1 MFRKTFILTLLIV
14 LLAACAPAAQPTPTA
29 APVSTEISVT
39 DVVPTEAVAEGLSF
53 TDGLGREVTL
63 AAPAQRVVSLA
74 PSNTEILFAVGAG
87 DQVIG
92 RDEFSDY
99 PVDAAAIESVGG
111 SMGGYSAEAIVA
123 LEPDLV
129 LAAEINTPELISQL
143 EDLGLTV
150 YYLKNPTSIEEMYTN
165 LEIIGQL
172 TGHDTTE
179 LVDSLKSRVAA
190 VDEKIAPISAR
201 PSVFYEIDAS
211 DPNKPWTY
219 GPGSFGN
226 LLIERAG
233 GSNIASDAP
242 DSYPQLSLEQVVVAN
257 PSIILLGDSMWGV
270 TPEAVLGRE
279 GWNTI
284 AAVQNNQIFPIDDN
298 LISRPGP
305 RLVDGLEALAKI
317 LHPDL
322 FK

>member
-1 MFRKTFILTLLIV
+1 MFRKTFILTLLIA

-99 PVDAAAIESVGG
+99 PADVAAIESIGG
-111 SMGGYSAEAIVA
+111 SMGEYSAEAIVA

-150 YYLKNPTSIEEMYTN
+150 YYLKNPTSIEEMYAN

-211 DPNKPWTY
+211 DPTKPWTY

-233 GSNIASDAP
+233 GFNIASDAP

-257 PSIILLGDSMWGV
+257 PSIILLGDAMWGV
-270 TPEAVLGRE
+270 TPESVFARE
-279 GWNTI
+279 GWGTI
-284 AAVQNNQIFPIDDN
+284 AAVQNTQVFPIDDN

>member
-1 MFRKTFILTLLIV
+1 MFRKNLILTLLIALV
-14 LLAACAPAAQPTPTA
+14 AACAPAPQPTATVV
-29 APVSTEISVT
+29 PVSTEISVT
-39 DVVPTEAVAEGLSF
+39 DVVATEAVAEGLSF

-63 AAPAQRVVSLA
+63 TAPAQRVVSLA

-99 PVDAAAIESVGG
+99 PAEATSIESVGG
-111 SMGGYSAEAIVA
+111 SMGEYSAEAIVA

-129 LAAEINTPELISQL
+129 LAAEINTPELVSQL

-150 YYLKNPTSIEEMYTN
+150 YYLSNPTTIEEMYTN
-165 LEIIGQL
+165 LEIVGQL

-179 LVDSLKSRVAA
+179 MVDSLKARVAA
-190 VDEKIAPISAR
+190 VDEKIAPISSR

-211 DPNKPWTY
+211 DPSKPWTY

-233 GSNIASDAP
+233 GFNIASDAP

-257 PSIILLGDSMWGV
+257 PSVILLGDSMWGV
-270 TPEAVLGRE
+270 TPESVLDRE

-284 AAVQNNQIFPIDDN
+284 LAVQNNQIFPIDDN

-317 LHPDL
+317 LHPGL
-322 FK
+322 FE